1 MKHGAPAGAT
11 VELRAVDDL
20 KPHPLNERI
29 YGDHAD
35 DELIARVQMLG
46 IIHPLLIAHDGTVI
60 SGHRRLD
67 AATRLGLSQVP
78 VLVSPLTDP
87 LDLEE
92 LLIEANRQ
100 RQPSNEQRVREYQH
114 LKTLRLKRSARGPR
128 LPAAPAEPVPGPDAP
143 GIPADDAPF
152 DAAPS
157 FDPPPFAGDD
167 PYAGLPPAV
176 DEAMLREARREA
188 ASLVGGRET
197 VLERGAEVVERID
210 RLEQEAQAEAAED
223 LRRLLNQRSVSAAWK
238 SLQPEEPAPEIERP
252 PLGRMRRVS
261 QELERWVLNH
271 PDDARAEKLQQAVD
285 ALQAALEIF
294 AE

>member
-1 MKHGAPAGAT
+1 MTQHSQVGAT

-29 YGDHAD
+29 YGDSAD
-35 DELIARVQMLG
+35 DELISRVQMLG
-46 IIHPLLIAHDGTVI
+46 IIHPLLVAHDGTVI

-67 AATRLGLSQVP
+67 AAQKLGMAQVP

-114 LKTLRLKRSARGPR
+114 LKTLRLKRTARGPR
-128 LPAAPAEPVPGPDAP
+128 LPAAPAEPVPAADAP
-143 GIPADDAPF
+143 GLPADEPPA
-152 DAAPS
+152 
-157 FDPPPFAGDD
+157 PPPFEPD
-167 PYAGLPPAV
+167 AGLPPAV
-176 DEAMLREARREA
+176 DEATLREARREA
-188 ASLVGGRET
+188 AKQVGGRET
-197 VLERGAEVVERID
+197 TLERGAEVVERID
-210 RLEQEAQAEAAED
+210 ALEQQAQAEAAED

-238 SLQPEEPAPEIERP
+238 SLQPEEASPEVERP

-261 QELERWVLNH
+261 QDLERWVLNH
-271 PDDARAEKLQQAVD
+271 PDDPRAEKLQQAVD
-285 ALQAALEIF
+285 ALQAAMEIF
-294 AE
+294 AD